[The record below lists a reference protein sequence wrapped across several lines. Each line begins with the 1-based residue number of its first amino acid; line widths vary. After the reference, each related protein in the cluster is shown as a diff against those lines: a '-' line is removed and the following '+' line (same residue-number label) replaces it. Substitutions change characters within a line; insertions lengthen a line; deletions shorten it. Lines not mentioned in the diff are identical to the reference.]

1 VADRKVNMNRVQVA
15 CVALLACALLVPG
28 RAGYSAETPSEL
40 NRRGVELGRQE
51 KYKEALQK
59 FDRSISLY
67 DKSSARTFHNKA
79 WVLEL
84 KGETDEAIK
93 NYEEAVRRNPL
104 QVPSHER
111 VGYLYYTTGQYEKAV
126 TTGEYVLEIDPDN
139 REVVKWLSDAYK
151 MRIQQRQEEL
161 LARKEK
167 EKKEAEKQ
175 PAAEEEKE
183 AEKKQEEQKRL
194 IYVTYDSLFREGY
207 FFGGAGFAYIKDNG
221 AGPDY
226 VNMLH
231 INLTPGTSWELDVLT
246 GNPYLGALTPD
257 MISWTERVQVVY
269 NLGGYSLGLGVWGNH
284 YNSDDNFDSGITM
297 HDYKGGAVFGYNND
311 KVNVRVLLYP
321 RLLMRDGENSS
332 GRTFDADYFAFL
344 YEYTFDKYL
353 SYYTHMTAEEYYVY
367 DHRVPVSNYYGMY
380 ELALGLT
387 LGRYDK
393 TTGERFL
400 SVTVG
405 ITERLYMMDLLNDEP
420 YKNFGNGQGWFGI
433 NTDKWMKGAP
443 FSGFRSLAHIFSVKV
458 EEPVSKYFFL
468 YQKLMFEVVDGAE
481 DHHEIAL
488 QIGVGGQ
495 Y

>member
-1 VADRKVNMNRVQVA
+1 MADRKVNMNRVQVA

-194 IYVTYDSLFREGY
+194 LYVTYDSLFREGY
-207 FFGGAGFAYIKDNG
+207 YFGGTGFAYIKDNG

-231 INLTPGTSWELDVLT
+231 VNLTPGTSWELDVLT
-246 GNPYLGALTPD
+246 G
-257 MISWTERVQVVY
+257 
-269 NLGGYSLGLGVWGNH
+269 
-284 YNSDDNFDSGITM
+284 
-297 HDYKGGAVFGYNND
+297 
-311 KVNVRVLLYP
+311 
-321 RLLMRDGENSS
+321 
-332 GRTFDADYFAFL
+332 
-344 YEYTFDKYL
+344 
-353 SYYTHMTAEEYYVY
+353 
-367 DHRVPVSNYYGMY
+367 
-380 ELALGLT
+380 
-387 LGRYDK
+387 
-393 TTGERFL
+393 
-400 SVTVG
+400 
-405 ITERLYMMDLLNDEP
+405 
-420 YKNFGNGQGWFGI
+420 
-433 NTDKWMKGAP
+433 
-443 FSGFRSLAHIFSVKV
+443 
-458 EEPVSKYFFL
+458 
-468 YQKLMFEVVDGAE
+468 
-481 DHHEIAL
+481 
-488 QIGVGGQ
+488 
-495 Y
+495 

>member
-1 VADRKVNMNRVQVA
+1 VADRKVNINRVQVA
-15 CVALLACALLVPG
+15 CVALLACALLIPG
-28 RAGYSAETPSEL
+28 RTGYSAETPAEL

-93 NYEEAVRRNPL
+93 NYEEAIRRNPL

-111 VGYLYYTTGQYEKAV
+111 VGYLYYTTGQYAKAV
-126 TTGEYVLEIDPDN
+126 STGEYVLKIDPDN
-139 REVVKWLSDAYK
+139 REVVKWLSDAYRMK
-151 MRIQQRQEEL
+151 IQQRQEEL
-161 LARKEK
+161 HPE
-167 EKKEAEKQ
+167 
-175 PAAEEEKE
+175 
-183 AEKKQEEQKRL
+183 
-194 IYVTYDSLFREGY
+194 IGSYDSLFREGY
-207 FFGGAGFAYIKDNG
+207 YFGGTGFAYIRDNG

-257 MISWTERVQVVY
+257 MISWTERVQVIY

-284 YNSDDNFDSGITM
+284 YNSDDNFNSGITM
-297 HDYKGGAVFGYNND
+297 HDYKGGAVFGYNTE

-353 SYYTHMTAEEYYVY
+353 SYYTHMTAEEYYIY

-393 TTGERFL
+393 TSGERFL

-405 ITERLYMMDLLNDEP
+405 ITERMYMMDLLNDEP

-458 EEPVSKYFFL
+458 EEPVSQYFFL